1 MSYLNKMYGAQTPPT
16 VGRDKNPNRVLGG
29 LKGAGVNTYT
39 MLGED
44 GVEKRIPTE
53 AYVQA
58 LEEKVRQQDAR
69 LAVLEKQIRRINND
83 QKFDRESIKAALNR

>member
-1 MSYLNKMYGAQTPPT
+1 MYGAQTPQ
-16 VGRDKNPNRVLGG
+16 GIARDKNPNRVLGG

-58 LEEKVRQQDAR
+58 LEEKVKQQDAR
-69 LAVLEKQIRRINND
+69 LAMLEKQIRRLNND
-83 QKFDRESIKAALNR
+83 QKVDRESLTRTLNR

>member
-1 MSYLNKMYGAQTPPT
+1 MSYLNKMYGAKTPQ
-16 VGRDKNPNRVLGG
+16 GIINDKNPNRVLGG

-44 GVEKRIPTE
+44 GIEKHIPTQ

-58 LEEKVRQQDAR
+58 LEEKVKQQDAR
-69 LAVLEKQIRRINND
+69 LAVLEKQIRRLNND
-83 QKFDRESIKAALNR
+83 QKVDRESISRAFNR

>member
-1 MSYLNKMYGAQTPPT
+1 MSYLNKMYGAQTPQ
-16 VGRDKNPNRVLGG
+16 GIARDKNPNRVLGG
-29 LKGAGVNTYT
+29 LKGAGVNTFT

-44 GVEKRIPTE
+44 GIEKRIPTE

-83 QKFDRESIKAALNR
+83 QKIDRESIKTAFNR

>member
-1 MSYLNKMYGAQTPPT
+1 MSYLSQMYGAQTPQ
-16 VGRDKNPNRVLGG
+16 GIIKDKNPNRVLGG

-39 MLGED
+39 MLDED

-58 LEEKVRQQDAR
+58 LEEKVKQQDAR

-83 QKFDRESIKAALNR
+83 QKLDRESIKAAFNR